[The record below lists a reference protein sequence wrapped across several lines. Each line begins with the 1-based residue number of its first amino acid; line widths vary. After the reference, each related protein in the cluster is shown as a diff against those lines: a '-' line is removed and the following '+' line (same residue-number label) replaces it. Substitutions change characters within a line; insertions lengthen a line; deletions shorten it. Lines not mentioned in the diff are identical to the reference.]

1 VFSIRRRPEVAVPLP
16 TIGRTVLYK
25 LTEDDAR
32 RIQQQRSHDS
42 TTGNMPRAGH
52 AYPAVVVASYGD
64 EALNLQVLLDG
75 PDSHW
80 ATSRHEGDE
89 PGTWAWPPRV

>member
-1 VFSIRRRPEVAVPLP
+1 MP
-16 TIGRTVLYK
+16 TIGRIVLYK

-32 RIQQQRSHDS
+32 RIRQQRSHDS
-42 TTGNMPRAGH
+42 ITGNSPQPGH
-52 AYPAVVVASYGD
+52 AYPAIVVASYGD

-89 PGTWAWPPRV
+89 AGTWAWPPRV